1 MKGQFFKSLCFLFC
15 LSFVI
20 ALLFPGAASAER
32 CEQWVATVVSVQG
45 KVEVK
50 KVGEAWW
57 QPVELNDT
65 YCPGDE
71 IRAGENSRA
80 NLALINEA
88 VLRLNQNTSMT
99 LGEFKEK
106 QTSLVDL
113 FKGAAHFFSRRP
125 RSLEVQT
132 PFAIAGV
139 RGTEFFIEVQEN
151 QTFLS
156 IFQGE
161 VLAQNKYGQV
171 TLTSGQS
178 AVAERGKAPA
188 MRVVVRPRDAVQW
201 ALYYPPV
208 VYFPEGVREDRG
220 DPRFLAYSA
229 SQLLAVGRVDEA
241 DAEIGR
247 ALRLEPNYTDALS
260 LQAIIYVVQNETDKA
275 LSAAQQ
281 AVKADP
287 NSATALIALS
297 YAQQARFDLEKARAS
312 LEKAVQVD
320 PENALAWA
328 RLAELQA
335 SFGYLTQSVES
346 AEKAVALDPNVS
358 RTQTVLGFA
367 NLTKV
372 RTQQA
377 KEAFEKAIKLDQ
389 ADPLPRLG
397 LGLAKIRRGDLEAGR
412 AEIEIAAS
420 LDPNN
425 SLIRS
430 YLGKAFF
437 EEKRTDLDGP
447 EFKIAKELDPKDP
460 TPFFYDAIRKQTI
473 NRPVEALRDFQKAI
487 ELNDNRAVFRSQL
500 KLDSDEAARS
510 SSLARVYSD
519 LGFQQLALV
528 EGWKSVNTD
537 PTNHSAHRFLADS
550 YAARP
555 RHEIARVSE
564 LLQSQLL
571 QPQNITPIQP
581 RLAESNL
588 FLIGSQGPGSLS
600 FNEFN
605 PIFNRNGASAQF
617 SVLAGENDTIG
628 GEFVLAAIQNKLSWS
643 LGYNLFDTDGWRDNA
658 DQQDRIANAFI
669 QYELSYKTS
678 IQAEVRYRDT
688 QKGDTRLRFFEDDFL
703 PDLQQEERRQSFRL
717 GFRHGFSPSSTLIG
731 NFQYQDL
738 DGDQEDEPVPGI
750 VGLNIDTDADASGG
764 ELQHLFRSNYV
775 NLVTGAGYFDID
787 SKNKLTTQLIF
798 LTPPLTIQELKVD
811 GDVKHTNAYLYSY
824 LYLPLDLTLT
834 VGGSYDDFNAD
845 SDQSPDEDQFNPKF
859 GISWNPIPSTTLRG
873 AAFRVLKRTLITDQ
887 TLEPTQVAGFNQFFD
902 EDNATD
908 YWVYGGAL
916 DQKFTDS
923 IYAGIEY
930 TYRDLSVPS
939 FETVGAGTVDLRTTA
954 WDEKKFRAY
963 LFVAPH
969 EWVALRAEYLWER
982 LERHENDAD
991 GAKTAETHFVPVGIS
1006 FFHPSG
1012 LSADLTG
1019 TYVDQQGSFE
1029 RQGTIGTFENGDDN
1043 FVLVDA
1049 AVRYRF
1055 PKRYGFFTVGVRNLT
1070 DEDFEYFDTDVNNPR
1085 IQPDRFFFAS
1095 ITLAVP

>member
-1 MKGQFFKSLCFLFC
+1 MRGQFFKFLSFLLC

-20 ALLFPGAASAER
+20 VSLYPGAASAER
-32 CEQWVATVVSVQG
+32 CEQWVAKVVSVQG
-45 KVEVK
+45 TVEVK
-50 KVGEAWW
+50 KVGEARW
-57 QPVELNDT
+57 QPVKLNDT

-71 IRAGENSRA
+71 IRAQERSRA

-125 RSLEVQT
+125 RSLEVET

-139 RGTEFFIEVQEN
+139 RGTEFFIEVQEG

-161 VLAQNKYGQV
+161 VLAQNKYGQL

-208 VYFPEGVREDRG
+208 IYFPEGVREDRG
-220 DPRFLAYSA
+220 DPRFLAYNA

-247 ALRLEPNYTDALS
+247 ALRLDPNYSDALA
-260 LQAIIYVVQNETDKA
+260 LQSIIAVVQNERDKA

-287 NSATALIALS
+287 NSATAQIALS
-297 YAQQARFDLEKARAS
+297 YAQQASFDLEGARAS
-312 LEKAVQVD
+312 LEKAVQLD

-346 AEKAVALDPNVS
+346 AEKAVALDPNLS

-367 NLTKV
+367 YLTQVNTTESK
-372 RTQQA
+372 A
-377 KEAFEKAIKLDQ
+377 AFEKAIQLDQ
-389 ADPLPRLG
+389 ADPLARLG
-397 LGLAKIRRGDLEAGR
+397 LGLAKIRKGDLEEGR

-430 YLGKAFF
+430 YLGKAYY
-437 EEKRTDLDGP
+437 EEKRTKLDGP
-447 EFKIAKELDPKDP
+447 EYQIAKELDPKDP
-460 TPFFYDAIRKQTI
+460 TPHFYDAIRKQTI
-473 NRPVEALRDFQKAI
+473 NRPVEALRDFEKSI
-487 ELNDNRAVFRSQL
+487 ELNDNRAVYRSKL
-500 KLDSDEAARS
+500 NLDSDEAARS
-510 SSLARVYSD
+510 SSLARIYSD
-519 LGFQQLALV
+519 LGFQELALV

-550 YAARP
+550 YASRP

-588 FLIGSQGPGSLS
+588 FLISSSGAANLS

-628 GEFVLAAIQNKLSWS
+628 GELVLSAIQNRLSWS
-643 LGYNLFDTDGWRDNA
+643 LGYSLFDTDGWRDNA
-658 DQQDRIANAFI
+658 DQDDKIVNAFA
-669 QYELSYKTS
+669 QYELTYKTS
-678 IQAEVRYRDT
+678 IQAEFRYRET
-688 QKGDTRLRFFEDDFL
+688 ESGDTALKFFEDEFKPNEKTDD
-703 PDLQQEERRQSFRL
+703 DLWTFRL
-717 GFRHGFSPSSTLIG
+717 GFRHSFSPDSNLIG
-731 NFQYQDL
+731 NFQYA
-738 DGDQEDEPVPGI
+738 DGDRRLTDEPVPVVFPLLDLKGDDEA
-750 VGLNIDTDADASGG
+750 VGG
-764 ELQHLFRSNYV
+764 ELSYLFRSNYL
-775 NLVTGAGYFDID
+775 NIVTGAGYFDID
-787 SKNKLTTQLIF
+787 SKDKITTEI
-798 LTPPLTIQELKVD
+798 LTPIIPPAPPFFQLVRDTETVD
-811 GDVKHTNAYLYSY
+811 RDVEHTNAYIYSY
-824 LYLPLDLTLT
+824 VKPLQSLTFT
-834 VGGSYDDFNAD
+834 VGGSYDDFEAD
-845 SDQSPDEDQFNPKF
+845 DELEKDKDQFNPKV
-859 GISWNPIPSTTLRG
+859 GVVWNPFSSTTIRG
-873 AAFRVLKRTLITDQ
+873 AALSVVKRTVITDQ

-902 EDNATD
+902 EANATD
-908 YWVYGGAL
+908 YWIFGGAI
-916 DQKFTDS
+916 DQKFTQS
-923 IYAGIEY
+923 IYGGVEY
-930 TYRDLSVPS
+930 TYRDLNVPW
-939 FETVGAGTVDLRTTA
+939 VDLTFGSLENA
-954 WDEKKFRAY
+954 NWDEKIFRAY
-963 LFVAPH
+963 LFWTPH
-969 EWVALRAEYLWER
+969 EWVSICGRGLKGMKIMLRAQKPLRQILFPSES
-982 LERHENDAD
+982 
-991 GAKTAETHFVPVGIS
+991 I
-1006 FFHPSG
+1006 FFIP
-1012 LSADLTG
+1012 
-1019 TYVDQQGSFE
+1019 
-1029 RQGTIGTFENGDDN
+1029 
-1043 FVLVDA
+1043 
-1049 AVRYRF
+1049 
-1055 PKRYGFFTVGVRNLT
+1055 
-1070 DEDFEYFDTDVNNPR
+1070 
-1085 IQPDRFFFAS
+1085 
-1095 ITLAVP
+1095 LA